1 MQAVRIIIRMS
12 HLAKSRRENLAQ
24 HSNGPIVLSANN
36 AIQRANDAPYPF
48 RQDSS
53 FWYYTGINEP
63 GVVLVIA
70 GGQDYLILPQKTET
84 ERIFDG
90 ETDLEQLKKTSGIE
104 QIYDY
109 KTGWNITKSQLK
121 KHKNVYTI
129 VPRAQLGMASNP
141 AQANLVAKIKRIS
154 SGIEIQDI
162 TKQIAYQRMVKTLEE
177 ISLLQRAIDITNQ
190 TIEDIFA
197 KDWHEKYTNES
208 EIARDLHIG
217 YLKRGATGHA
227 FEPIVAGGKN
237 ACTIHYIQNS
247 APLTDSSLL
256 LIDTGAE
263 YQNYAADIS
272 RTMVMGKL
280 STRQKEVIEAVEEVS
295 AYAKTLMKPGVL
307 MKDIDKQ
314 VETNMG
320 QVLIA
325 LGLISKNEPK
335 KVRRYYPHAVSHHL
349 GLDVHDAADYTVAL
363 AENMV
368 ITVEPGIYIK
378 DEGIGVRIED
388 DVLITKNGNK
398 ILSA

>member
-1 MQAVRIIIRMS
+1 MRIIIRML
-12 HLAKSRRENLAQ
+12 HIAKSRREKLAQ
-24 HSNGPIVLSANN
+24 HSNGPIILSANN
-36 AIQRANDAPYPF
+36 AIQRANDVPYPF

-70 GGQDYLILPQKTET
+70 EGQEYLILPQKTEI
-84 ERIFDG
+84 ERVFDG
-90 ETDLEQLKKTSGIE
+90 EPDPEQLKKTSGIE
-104 QIYDY
+104 QVYDY
-109 KTGWNITKSQLK
+109 KTGWDILKSQLN
-121 KHKNVYTI
+121 KHKNVHTI
-129 VPRAQLGMASNP
+129 VPPAQQLGMASNP
-141 AQANLVAKIKRIS
+141 AQSNLLVKIERLAPAI
-154 SGIEIQDI
+154 DPHDV
-162 TKQIAYQRMVKTLEE
+162 TKQIAHQRMVKTVEE
-177 ISLLQRAIDITNQ
+177 INLLQRAIDITNQ
-190 TIEDIFA
+190 TIEDIFT

-217 YLKRGATGHA
+217 FLKRGASGHA

-237 ACTIHYIQNS
+237 ACTIHYIENS
-247 APLTDSSLL
+247 APLTKSSLL

-272 RTMVMGKL
+272 RTIPMGKQ
-280 STRQKEVIEAVEEVS
+280 STRQKEVIEAVKGVS
-295 AYAKTLMKPGVL
+295 EYAKTLIKPGAR

-320 QVLIA
+320 QALIA
-325 LGLISKNEPK
+325 LGLITKNEPK
-335 KVRRYYPHAVSHHL
+335 QVRKYYPHAVSHHL
-349 GLDVHDAADYTVAL
+349 GLDVHDVADYSVPL

-378 DEGIGVRIED
+378 EEDIGVRIED